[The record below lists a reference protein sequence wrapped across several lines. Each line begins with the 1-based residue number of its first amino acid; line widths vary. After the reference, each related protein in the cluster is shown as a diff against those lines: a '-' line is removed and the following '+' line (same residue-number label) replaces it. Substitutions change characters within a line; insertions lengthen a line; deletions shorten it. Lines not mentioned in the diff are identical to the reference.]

1 MYLRHDLIWCR
12 YNVRPTPRQDPPE
25 RLEKNVKNQRICQCI
40 REFKDLSVYSLTCLI
55 SIMMLMI
62 LYEEYVKNLKKT
74 CKCAHGGAYRPP
86 EDTQPILS

>member
-1 MYLRHDLIWCR
+1 MRTRMWVYL
-12 YNVRPTPRQDPPE
+12 V
-25 RLEKNVKNQRICQCI
+25 
-40 REFKDLSVYSLTCLI
+40 TCVI

-86 EDTQPILS
+86 GDTQHILAFGPSLGPKITQDGRKMVPRWPRWPKMAQDGPEVA